1 MKLTH
6 FCVCECKSTIN
17 FLFCKIL
24 NEKNAIPDIFF
35 EELKN
40 CKAGL
45 GDKKEMR
52 NARCALKKVSV
63 IVKQENKEFTLNV

>member
-1 MKLTH
+1 MQRYNK
-6 FCVCECKSTIN
+6 FY
-17 FLFCKIL
+17 IL
-24 NEKNAIPDIFF
+24 QNIERKKRNSRYFF

-45 GDKKEMR
+45 GDKKEMG